1 MTGPGLFGAP
11 SYALS
16 LPDGTALKLGPLA
29 PDDAARLGEAIGA
42 MDPWRAYGYPA
53 SALTRMLTSHPEG
66 APRFAFNLDGA
77 VVGAAIIHTSWLRG
91 PYLQFLA
98 LLPEVQG
105 RALGQTFLQWMERE
119 ARGAGERNLWV
130 AVSEINTGATRFYE
144 RHGFTRVAELPDLA
158 YDGRTEFLLRKR
170 LS

>member
-1 MTGPGLFGAP
+1 MTGTTLFGARG
-11 SYALS
+11 YALQ
-16 LPDGTALKLGPLA
+16 LPDGTPFTLEPLSPA
-29 PDDAARLGEAIGA
+29 DAARLGEAIAA

-53 SALTRMLTSHPEG
+53 SALTRMLLSHPEG
-66 APRFAFNLDGA
+66 APRFAFNLEGA
-77 VVGAAIIHTSWLRG
+77 VVGAAIIHTNWLRG

-98 LLPEVQG
+98 LLPEAQG
-105 RALGQTFLQWMERE
+105 RALGSTFLQWMEHE
-119 ARGAGERNLWV
+119 ARASGERNLWV

-144 RHGFTRVAELPDLA
+144 RHGFSRIADLPDLA

>member
-1 MTGPGLFGAP
+1 MNGPTLFGAR
-11 SYALS
+11 SYAFH
-16 LPDGTALKLGPLA
+16 LPDGTPFSLEPLA
-29 PDDAARLGEAIGA
+29 SDDAARLGEAIGA

-53 SALTRMLTSHPEG
+53 SALTRMLTSYPEG
-66 APRFAFNLDGA
+66 APRFAFNLEGA
-77 VVGAAIIHTSWLRG
+77 VVGAAVIHTSWLRG

-98 LLPEVQG
+98 LLPQVQG

-119 ARGAGERNLWV
+119 ARMAGERNLWV

-144 RHGFTRVAELPDLA
+144 RHGFKRVAELPDLA